1 MTLYSEN
8 IKMETENIKMEKPL
22 IEIEYCTK
30 CRWLARASWMAQEL
44 LSTFSSEIGG
54 ITLTPS
60 DIAGIFE
67 IRCGRELLWER
78 YKNKGVPEIK
88 TLKQKVRDIIV
99 PDKDL
104 GHIDS

>member
-8 IKMETENIKMEKPL
+8 IRMGKTI

-44 LSTFSSEIGG
+44 LSTFSNEIGG
-54 ITLTPS
+54 ITLIPS

-67 IRCGRELLWER
+67 IRCDRKIIWER
-78 YKNKGVPEIK
+78 SKKKGMPEIK
-88 TLKQKVRDIIV
+88 PLKQKVRDIIA

>member
-8 IKMETENIKMEKPL
+8 ISIEKP
-22 IEIEYCTK
+22 IISIEYCTK

-44 LSTFSSEIGG
+44 LSTFSNEIGG
-54 ITLTPS
+54 ITLIPS
-60 DIAGIFE
+60 NLAGIFE
-67 IRCGRELLWER
+67 IRCGRELVWER
-78 YKNKGVPEIK
+78 GTKKGMPEIK
-88 TLKQKVRDIIV
+88 ALKQNIRDIIA

>member
-8 IKMETENIKMEKPL
+8 IQMEKPI

-54 ITLTPS
+54 ITLIPS

-67 IRCGRELLWER
+67 IRFGREIIWDRGKKE
-78 YKNKGVPEIK
+78 GMPEIK
-88 TLKQKVRDIIV
+88 TLKQKVSDILA

>member
-8 IKMETENIKMEKPL
+8 IMMEKPR
-22 IEIEYCTK
+22 IEIEYCIK

-54 ITLTPS
+54 ITLIPS

-67 IRCGRELLWER
+67 IRFGREIIWDRGKKE
-78 YKNKGVPEIK
+78 GMPEIK